1 MLYQWIGIIIFMVIF
16 AGVMVFLYFNGIIE
30 TTCKAALVF
39 FHERTGQSE
48 KFQMN
53 RCTGTLKRIMK
64 FKEEGTYE
72 FTLDYSFAKGSAEAV
87 ILDRQKVE
95 MARLD
100 GDCCRT
106 AFFVNKGERYY
117 IKWKF
122 SSASGECE
130 LKWGLRD
137 SLKE

>member
-1 MLYQWIGIIIFMVIF
+1 MLGEWIGRIIFMIVF
-16 AGVMVFLYFNGIIE
+16 AGIMTFLYFNGFIE

-39 FHERTGQSE
+39 FHERTADSE
-48 KFQMN
+48 KFHIN

-72 FTLDYSFAKGSAEAV
+72 FTLDYSLASGSAEAV

-95 MARLD
+95 IARLD
-100 GDCCRT
+100 GDCSHT

-117 IKWKF
+117 LKWRF

-130 LKWGLRD
+130 LKWSLRD
-137 SLKE
+137 NLKG